1 MARPGTR
8 TRVTISM
15 TNLLT
20 GKRYTLLAIAA
31 LSLSACSA
39 LGTSV
44 ADDDPETE
52 VPNVSMGRAVME
64 GLGAVPSRKT
74 AINYTPRAPLVVP
87 PSKTALVAPE
97 DPKRLEASGTW
108 PEDNDVKARKI
119 LTDAEAR
126 EAGRDPKDQV
136 PPSEMLAVRVP
147 DARSGGAS
155 SSDVTMTDSDR
166 RRLLPSQLVSMPR
179 DKSSRLYDAG
189 GKPTRKALVD
199 PPVSYL
205 EPAAG
210 VPVTTDEG
218 APPEQQ
224 QKKWWKF
231 W

>member
-1 MARPGTR
+1 
-8 TRVTISM
+8 M
-15 TNLLT
+15 THLLT
-20 GKRYTLLAIAA
+20 GKRCALLAIAA

-87 PSKTALVAPE
+87 PNKLALVAPE
-97 DPKRLEASGTW
+97 DPKRLESSGTW
-108 PEDNDVKARKI
+108 PEDNDIKARKV
-119 LTDAEAR
+119 LTDAAAR
-126 EAGRDPKDQV
+126 EAGRDDKDLL
-136 PPSEMLAVRVP
+136 PASEMTAIRVP
-147 DARSGGAS
+147 DARTAEAS
-155 SSDVTMTDSDR
+155 DASVTTSDSDR
-166 RRLLPSQLVSMPR
+166 RRLLPSQLGNIPR
-179 DKSSRLYDAG
+179 DKSTRLYDAN
-189 GKPTRKALVD
+189 GKPVRRALVE

-205 EPAAG
+205 EPAPG
-210 VPVTTDEG
+210 VPVTTDDG

-224 QKKWWKF
+224 TKKWWKF

>member
-1 MARPGTR
+1 
-8 TRVTISM
+8 M

-20 GKRYTLLAIAA
+20 GKRYALLAIAA

-64 GLGAVPSRKT
+64 GLGAVPSRKS

-87 PSKTALVAPE
+87 PNKLALVAPE
-97 DPKRLEASGTW
+97 DPNRLEASGTW
-108 PEDNDVKARKI
+108 PEDNDLKTRKI
-119 LTDAEAR
+119 LANAAAR
-126 EAGRDPKDQV
+126 EAGREDKDQV
-136 PPSEMLAVRVP
+136 PASELLAVRVP
-147 DARSGGAS
+147 DARSGEAS
-155 SSDVTMTDSDR
+155 DASVTTTDSER

-179 DKSSRLYDAG
+179 DSSSRLYDAA
-189 GKPTRKALVD
+189 GKPTRKALVE
-199 PPVSYL
+199 PPVAYL

-210 VPVTTDEG
+210 VPVTTDDG
-218 APPEQQ
+218 APPEQK
-224 QKKWWKF
+224 KKWWKL